1 MRGVGTGHVD
11 SSLHRGVTASAQA
24 LISSAVDTSSL
35 SCYSDFASLLITMSK
50 MQSSSR
56 ASSDKLSLRSSAPSS
71 VLAPRRATIYDRNV
85 NRRAP
90 DLALSAF
97 AFLFSEMVQYSQK
110 NVKGVQEMENKLS
123 AYGYHVGQRVL
134 ELSAIREIK
143 NAKRETRVLGLLQ
156 FINTTIWK
164 AIFGKPADA
173 LEKSKDQEDEYMII
187 DNDPISNK
195 YISVPKDM
203 PSLDCASFQA
213 GVIEAVMDGCQFP
226 ARVTAHSVPTDLHPL
241 KTVFLVKLDP
251 LVLERER
258 YMR

>member
-1 MRGVGTGHVD
+1 
-11 SSLHRGVTASAQA
+11 
-24 LISSAVDTSSL
+24 
-35 SCYSDFASLLITMSK
+35 MSK
-50 MQSSSR
+50 LPTPSR
-56 ASSDKLSLRSSAPSS
+56 ASSDKSSSHPGFAVRSSATSS
-71 VLAPRRATIYDRNV
+71 SLASRRATVYDRNM

-90 DLALSAF
+90 DLALSTF

-110 NVKGVQEMENKLS
+110 NVKGVQEMENRLS

-134 ELSAIREIK
+134 ELATVREIK

-164 AIFGKPADA
+164 AIFGKVADA

-187 DNDPISNK
+187 DNNPVANS
-195 YISVPKDM
+195 YISVPKELS
-203 PSLDCASFQA
+203 SLDCASFQA

-226 ARVTAHSVPTDLHPL
+226 AKITAHSVPTELYPL

-251 LVLERER
+251 LVIEREK